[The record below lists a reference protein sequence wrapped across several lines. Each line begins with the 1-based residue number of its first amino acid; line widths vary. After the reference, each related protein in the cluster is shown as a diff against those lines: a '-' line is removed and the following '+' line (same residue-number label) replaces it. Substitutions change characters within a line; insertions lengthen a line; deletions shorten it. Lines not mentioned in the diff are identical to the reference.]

1 MKSILTFL
9 LACSITASVA
19 QTANNAFTIGTVDSV
34 YSNILKQERKVFVYV
49 PESFGTIYAK
59 QKYPVVY
66 LFDGEGHF
74 HSVTG
79 LIQQLS
85 QVNGNNNLP
94 EMIVV
99 GILNIDRTHDL
110 TPTQSGAS
118 VYVDSAMAAASGD
131 GENFTAFIEKEL
143 IPYID
148 SHYST
153 TSYRVLIG
161 HSFGGLMV
169 MNTFLNHTNLFNA
182 YLAIDPSMWWDNNR
196 LLKQAQKDLAE
207 KKYDGK
213 KLFVAM
219 ANTMRS
225 GMDTSAL
232 RKDTSGFLN
241 HPRAVLELG
250 DPLKKNRDNRLQW
263 NWKYYNDDTHGSVP
277 LIAEHDGLRWFFS
290 FNKFQLP
297 YDADEMKTFNYDS
310 AFASHYKIVSAEMG
324 YTVSPSEQVIN
335 DLAYQFLQQKNF
347 DKAFH
352 YFQMNIANYPESLNV
367 YDSMGDY
374 YDARGDKQKAIEYY
388 TKALTHGENPY
399 TKTKLDKLKSQINQE
414 KKK

>member
-1 MKSILTFL
+1 MKSLLFFL
-9 LACSITASVA
+9 LACTITASVA
-19 QTANNAFTIGTVDSV
+19 QTTNNSICIGTVDSL
-34 YSNILKQERKVFVYV
+34 YSTILKQERKVFVYV
-49 PESFGTIYAK
+49 PENFGSIYAK

-66 LFDGEGHF
+66 LFDGEAHF

-99 GILNIDRTHDL
+99 GIPNIDRTHDL
-110 TPTQSGAS
+110 TPTPSGAS
-118 VYVDSAMAAASGD
+118 AFLDSAMSATSGG

-148 SHYST
+148 SHYPT

-161 HSFGGLMV
+161 HSLGGLMI

-182 YLAIDPSMWWDNNR
+182 YLSIDPSMWWDNER
-196 LLKQAQKDLAE
+196 PLKQAQKDLAE

-225 GMDTSAL
+225 GMDTLSL
-232 RKDTSGFLN
+232 RKDTSANQN

-250 DPLKKNRDNRLQW
+250 DALRENKKNHLQW

-277 LIAEHDGLRWFFS
+277 LIAEHDALRWFFS
-290 FNKFQLP
+290 FNKFMLP
-297 YDADEMKTFNYDS
+297 FVADEMKTFNYDS
-310 AFASHYKIVSAEMG
+310 ALTSHYKIVSAEMG
-324 YTVSPSEQVIN
+324 YTVSPPEQVIN
-335 DLAYQFLQQKNF
+335 DLAYQYLQQKNF

-352 YFQMNIANYPESLNV
+352 YFEMNIANYPESFNV

-388 TKALTHGENPY
+388 TKALKHGDFIE
-399 TKTKLDKLKSQINQE
+399 TKTKLEKLKSSTNQE